1 MKHLLVG
8 FVLLCYGVAFP
19 QGMDPDIILKKV
31 IATFDKVRD
40 YQVDVQVK
48 VDVEFIKVPDT
59 KAKIFFK
66 QPDKITFE
74 SQGFAM
80 LPKEGINFSPLS
92 FLKKDYTAFYQKED
106 YIDAH
111 PVSVI
116 KVIPSSNQGDI
127 MLTTLWVDQ
136 SAGIIRKVESTTK
149 TNGTFTIDLKYE
161 EIDKD
166 YCLPSSMVFGFNID
180 KMNLPKAFSDQVESE
195 SRKNIGK
202 STYGKVYIT
211 YSNYR
216 INKGISDKIFEKKK
230 K

>member
-1 MKHLLVG
+1 MKNLLVS
-8 FVLLCYGVAFP
+8 FILLLYGIAYP
-19 QGMDPDIILKKV
+19 QSKDPDIILKKV
-31 IATFDKVRD
+31 IETFDKVKD
-40 YQVDVQVK
+40 YEVDVQVK
-48 VDVEFIKVPDT
+48 VDVDFIKVPDT

-66 QPDKITFE
+66 QPDKINLE
-74 SQGFAM
+74 SQSFAM

-92 FLKKDYTAFYQKED
+92 FLKKDYTALYQKED
-106 YIDAH
+106 YIDAQ

-116 KVIPSSNQGDI
+116 KVIPLSNQGDI
-127 MLTTLWVDQ
+127 VLTTLWVDQ
-136 SAGIIRKVESTTK
+136 YSNIIRKVESTTK
-149 TNGTFTIDLKYE
+149 TNGTFTIDLKYDE
-161 EIDKD
+161 AAKD

-180 KMNLPKAFSDQVESE
+180 KMNLPKAFSDQAESE

-202 STYGKVYIT
+202 STIGKVYIT